1 MPSLRN
7 ACVLGQM
14 RKIHVSVFRAEQK
27 KWIFCICPFD
37 LPQNSPSASSFFG
50 SSSATVS
57 QAMDSSSLPTHPLNF
72 SETFPIPKEAERLW
86 ETAPLQDTRPR
97 PPGIEPP
104 FSHHQ
109 RAPRPPASHSADAVL
124 TGVVVR
130 LGGCPGAGFH
140 AQGHASAS
148 PWVAFWGWGALR
160 RDLDTSDVAS
170 WWASCRNIP
179 FCMGSN
185 AESGV
190 EWSEV
195 LKHCDPQPPS
205 TGIFAA
211 VFSRVPWLLVPGL
224 AASLFSQTQL
234 AMSAP
239 LNSLQPL

>member
-1 MPSLRN
+1 M
-7 ACVLGQM
+7 LGQV
-14 RKIHVSVFRAEQK
+14 RKSHVSILRAAQK

-37 LPQNSPSASSFFG
+37 LPRSSPSASSFFG
-50 SSSATVS
+50 STCATVS
-57 QAMDSSSLPTHPLNF
+57 QVRGPSCPLLILSPSLRQSPSPQR
-72 SETFPIPKEAERLW
+72 PW
-86 ETAPLQDTRPR
+86 QDTRPR

-130 LGGCPGAGFH
+130 LGGSPGAGFH
-140 AQGHASAS
+140 AKGHAFAP

-160 RDLDTSDVAS
+160 RHLDTSDVAS
-170 WWASCRNIP
+170 WWASCRNTP
-179 FCMGSN
+179 FCMGSK
-185 AESGV
+185 AGSGV
-190 EWSEV
+190 EWRDV

-224 AASLFSQTQL
+224 TASPFSQTQL
-234 AMSAP
+234 EMSAP
-239 LNSLQPL
+239 